1 VGTVLILLGVCAGCS
16 LSRSQT
22 NARRVIVLGVDGMDP
37 QFVQEH
43 WSDLPHL
50 DRLRRQGDFRPLATT
65 TPPQSPVAWASFI
78 TGMDPDGHGLYDFV
92 HRDPATYLPYSSIT
106 RAEDPKQSLSLG
118 PYLFPLSKGRV
129 VSLRHGT
136 AFWQILADH
145 HIPVTVIKMP
155 TNYPPIPVGKAI
167 SGMGT
172 TDLLG
177 TFGTFTFYTDD
188 PEEISRSVSGGRI
201 VKVTTFQNHTVLEVQ
216 GPANSL
222 RKDHRTSSADLT
234 VDIDPQSPAARL
246 SAGGSEAV
254 VREGEWS
261 PWLRAEFSLI
271 PHLVNATGMFRVY
284 AKRLHPRFE
293 LYVSPVNIDP
303 DEPELPISV
312 PAGYSREIARATGSF
327 FTQGISEDTAAL
339 RQGVFSMAEFLS
351 QSRLVFEDE
360 RKLLRYALGQFH
372 DGLLFVY
379 FSSIDQNSHMLWGK
393 HMAEVLETYRA
404 VDAVIGEVL
413 DNARGADIVILSDHG
428 FTTFDR
434 AVNLNTWLA
443 KSGYMALA
451 SGPGD
456 DEVPFARVVWPK
468 TQAYALGLN
477 GLYLNLAGRE
487 KQGIVRPDAESRAV
501 LKQISADLLAF
512 RDNGKTVVESVYAPP
527 RSEVAPDL
535 IVGYARGYRGS
546 WQTALGGAPES
557 VVEDNEDAWIGDHC
571 INAAD
576 VPGVLFSTRKLTAEG
591 PRLKDVTV
599 SILHLFG
606 VSPLPG
612 VTGRNIM

>member
-1 VGTVLILLGVCAGCS
+1 
-16 LSRSQT
+16 
-22 NARRVIVLGVDGMDP
+22 
-37 QFVQEH
+37 
-43 WSDLPHL
+43 
-50 DRLRRQGDFRPLATT
+50 
-65 TPPQSPVAWASFI
+65 
-78 TGMDPDGHGLYDFV
+78 
-92 HRDPATYLPYSSIT
+92 
-106 RAEDPKQSLSLG
+106 
-118 PYLFPLSKGRV
+118 
-129 VSLRHGT
+129 
-136 AFWQILADH
+136 
-145 HIPVTVIKMP
+145 
-155 TNYPPIPVGKAI
+155 
-167 SGMGT
+167 
-172 TDLLG
+172 
-177 TFGTFTFYTDD
+177 
-188 PEEISRSVSGGRI
+188 
-201 VKVTTFQNHTVLEVQ
+201 
-216 GPANSL
+216 
-222 RKDHRTSSADLT
+222 
-234 VDIDPQSPAARL
+234 
-246 SAGGSEAV
+246 
-254 VREGEWS
+254 
-261 PWLRAEFSLI
+261 
-271 PHLVNATGMFRVY
+271 
-284 AKRLHPRFE
+284 
-293 LYVSPVNIDP
+293 
-303 DEPELPISV
+303 
-312 PAGYSREIARATGSF
+312 
-327 FTQGISEDTAAL
+327 
-339 RQGVFSMAEFLS
+339 
-351 QSRLVFEDE
+351 
-360 RKLLRYALGQFH
+360 
-372 DGLLFVY
+372 
-379 FSSIDQNSHMLWGK
+379 
-393 HMAEVLETYRA
+393 VLETYRA